1 MLNVVFG
8 IIWNELVVY
17 SKLCSILLNINIIF
31 KFQWFGNI
39 VTMAWWN
46 DLWLN
51 EGFASFVE
59 YYGID
64 AAEPDWNIVSYS
76 QLPLIYMPPTKNF

>member
-1 MLNVVFG
+1 
-8 IIWNELVVY
+8 
-17 SKLCSILLNINIIF
+17 
-31 KFQWFGNI
+31 
-39 VTMAWWN
+39 MAWWN

-64 AAEPDWNIVSYS
+64 AAEPEWKIVSVTLVRGLQLGGWGS
-76 QLPLIYMPPTKNF
+76 QALLV